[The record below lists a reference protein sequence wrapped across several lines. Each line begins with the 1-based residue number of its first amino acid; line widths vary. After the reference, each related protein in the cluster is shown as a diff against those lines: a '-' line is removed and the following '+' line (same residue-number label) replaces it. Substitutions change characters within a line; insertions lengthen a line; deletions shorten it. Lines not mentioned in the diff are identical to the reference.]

1 MKDSCVIKSMPHG
14 IALSLNPDMPFAD
27 LCMDVCRKF
36 YESRDFFGQ
45 TILTLSFS
53 GRDLSPEEEEALVE
67 AVELNT
73 DIKIRLIYDG
83 DELRDRRTIG
93 DADRFYAEAK
103 AVNARIHKG
112 SVKSGETVTSTS
124 SLLVLG
130 DVAEGGKLSAAGS
143 ISVMGTLAGSA
154 ETSDPKSFVAA
165 AVFANAQVSIGD
177 VSGEIVTKPK
187 KSLFG
192 KKAPVRPVAVK
203 AVGSE
208 LEAVEVNAM
217 F

>member
-1 MKDSCVIKSMPHG
+1 MTDSCVIKSMPHG
-14 IALSLNPDMPFAD
+14 ISLLLNPDLPFAD
-27 LCMDVCRKF
+27 LCTDVCRKF

-45 TILTLSFS
+45 SVLTISFA
-53 GRDLSPEEEEALVE
+53 GRELSPEEEEALVE

-93 DADRFYAEAK
+93 DADRFYTEAK
-103 AVNARIHKG
+103 TINARIHKG
-112 SVKSGETVTSTS
+112 NVKDGENVTSTS

-143 ISVMGTLAGSA
+143 ITVMGTLAGSA
-154 ETSDPKSFVAA
+154 ETRDVKSFVAA
-165 AVFANAQVSIGD
+165 AVFDNASVTIGT
-177 VSGEIVTKPK
+177 VSGDIATRPK

-192 KKAPVRPVAVK
+192 KKAPVRPVAVR
-203 AVGSE
+203 AEDGE
-208 LEAVEVNAM
+208 LTAVEVSEM
-217 F
+217 E